1 MSASDKIGK
10 LYRNQ
15 GNLFAIDDTNDDEI
29 NESAQNGG
37 YSSGG
42 TESNAQQ
49 QQLQAEYVNLKV
61 WLERPDVISK
71 FNCFYRDRKDDGKI
85 EWVPGYL
92 LLTKTHLYGLTQ
104 KSSKKSST
112 GMVEITVRHPLNS
125 IIKIATK
132 SNCPEIISFTYGE
145 KIDKPSLSAASKNT
159 GNSEAAVEET
169 TTTTTTS
176 TTANSTASA
185 RTDETLST
193 SSSITTNKESKPN
206 QLSDYSIKGKEWF
219 YVPEYSGEAAS
230 AVKRQ
235 ILEIADLIH

>member
-1 MSASDKIGK
+1 MSASDKVGK

-15 GNLFAIDDTNDDEI
+15 GNLFAIDDNNDDETS
-29 NESAQNGG
+29 ESGRNGANGG
-37 YSSGG
+37 GG
-42 TESNAQQ
+42 GEPDSQV
-49 QQLQAEYVNLKV
+49 EYVNLKV

-104 KSSKKSST
+104 KSSKKSSA

-132 SNCPEIISFTYGE
+132 SSCPEIISFTYGE
-145 KIDKPSLSAASKNT
+145 KIDKVAAPKTTND
-159 GNSEAAVEET
+159 ET
-169 TTTTTTS
+169 TTTNTTT
-176 TTANSTASA
+176 A
-185 RTDETLST
+185 RTEEASST

-206 QLSDYSIKGKEWF
+206 QLSDYAIKGKEWF

-235 ILEIADLIH
+235 ILEIVDLTH